1 MSVYLKNLSL
11 ERITNII
18 FCLFPLS
25 FILGSLII
33 HLNLYLFLI
42 LSVIY
47 IKKKNYKF
55 NLSYTSNILI
65 CFFLFI
71 IISSLI
77 NIESIKYDFFLK
89 SILLFRFAILYLVLE
104 VLLINNKINL
114 KNFFISSLVCSS
126 FVSFDIIFQ
135 YIFGHDLFGYGP
147 DAGGRLTAVFG
158 EERPNRYHAG
168 LDIRTYGQVG
178 NKLFATSNGYI
189 KKISISTKGYGKAIY
204 FQLDDGN
211 IALYAHLS
219 NFTREIDDIIRSLQ
233 KKHNKY

>member
-11 ERITNII
+11 ERITNIT

-77 NIESIKYDFFLK
+77 NIESIKYDFFFR

-158 EERPNRYHAG
+158 EEAIAG
-168 LDIRTYGQVG
+168 SYIQKFSLLSFFGL
-178 NKLFATSNGYI
+178 LFS
-189 KKISISTKGYGKAIY
+189 
-204 FQLDDGN
+204 
-211 IALYAHLS
+211 
-219 NFTREIDDIIRSLQ
+219 
-233 KKHNKY
+233 